1 MTPFGAV
8 LSVARINSTTQKER
22 PVSAR
27 PAVAATVA
35 FAAVATF
42 AFGTLLSETL
52 LLYPNIFA
60 DVPDSLALTME
71 FMAVSAPGDVL
82 PPLGAASLLTGVAA
96 VALTIRRAAVRWW
109 EIAAVVS
116 LLFGQFI
123 FSAAFFWPRN
133 QIMFTEGS
141 AVHDA
146 AYLQQVAAEFQAG
159 HWVRVGAGALAATL
173 AFVAMLRMHREA
185 IAASGELG
193 QNRADTPT

>member
-1 MTPFGAV
+1 M
-8 LSVARINSTTQKER
+8 
-22 PVSAR
+22 SAR
-27 PAVAATVA
+27 LAVAATVA

-96 VALTIRRAAVRWW
+96 VALTVRRASVRWW

-116 LLFGQFI
+116 LLLGQFL
-123 FSAAFFWPRN
+123 FSAIFFWPRN
-133 QIMFTEGS
+133 QIMFSEGS

-173 AFVAMLRMHREA
+173 SFVAMLRMHREA
-185 IAASGELG
+185 IIVSGD
-193 QNRADTPT
+193 QSRADTPT